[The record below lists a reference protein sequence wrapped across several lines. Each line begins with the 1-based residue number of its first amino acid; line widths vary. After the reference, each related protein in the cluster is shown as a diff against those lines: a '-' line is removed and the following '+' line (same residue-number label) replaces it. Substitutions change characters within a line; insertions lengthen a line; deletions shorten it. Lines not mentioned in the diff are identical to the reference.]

1 MKSNSVT
8 PPASASAE
16 WTSRRVGRCAANLF
30 LYCFLAYACSYIGRK
45 NFSACLPAMIE
56 EGFLTKAFG
65 GTVNSA
71 YMLVYGAGQLLS
83 GIIGSKVKPRYMIGT
98 GLCGAGLCNLAMG
111 FVPSAEFMPL
121 IWALN
126 GLFHSMLWAPIIRT
140 FTDLLP
146 TGRKERAGTNI
157 AASCSIGA
165 VLAFLIPGF
174 ILRFAG
180 WRVVFYISGGILLTA
195 FLVWVI
201 GNRFLAGY
209 IRMMEE
215 ATHIERAA
223 LLERAMSE
231 ASVSGETR
239 KVKRAL
245 PAVILASGL
254 WVVLFGLVCNG
265 ALRDAVESWA
275 PTFLSDQFGLDS
287 SMAAIISVI
296 IPIVSISGTYVAN
309 WLHVRFLKNELYTTA
324 VMFGIAALCVAGL
337 FFCRESNAVI
347 CAVFMAISVSAMWG
361 ANHMFLTVVPYHFAP
376 LGLSAAVTGMLNS
389 IIYFATALCS
399 ALYGLLAERLG
410 WTHLMA
416 IWFGIGATGILVCLL
431 GSGLWGRKRK
441 ALDEGR
447 I

>member
-1 MKSNSVT
+1 MKSNT
-8 PPASASAE
+8 PPTSPSAE
-16 WTSRRVGRCAANLF
+16 WSPRRVGRCATNLF

-83 GIIGSKVKPRYMIGT
+83 GIIGSKIKPRYMIGT
-98 GLCGAGLCNLAMG
+98 GLCGAGVCTLAMG
-111 FVPSAEFMPL
+111 FIPSAELMPL

-146 TGRKERAGTNI
+146 TGHKERAGTNI
-157 AASCSIGA
+157 TASCSIGA

-180 WRVVFYISGGILLTA
+180 WRVVFYLSGGILLTA
-195 FLVWVI
+195 FLIWVV
-201 GNRFLAGY
+201 GNRFLSGY

-215 ATHIERAA
+215 ATRTERTALRERAQA
-223 LLERAMSE
+223 E
-231 ASVSGETR
+231 AAVQNR
-239 KVKRAL
+239 RVKYSL
-245 PAVILASGL
+245 PGVIVASGL
-254 WVVLFGLVCNG
+254 WVVLFSLVCNG

-287 SMAAIISVI
+287 SSAAIIAVI
-296 IPIVSISGTYVAN
+296 IPIVSVSGTYTAN
-309 WLHVRFLKNELYTTA
+309 WLHVKFLKNELYTAA
-324 VMFGIAALCVAGL
+324 VMFGVATLCVGGLFLCRETNALLCAALM
-337 FFCRESNAVI
+337 AV
-347 CAVFMAISVSAMWG
+347 SVSAMWG
-361 ANHMFLTVVPYHFAP
+361 VNHMFLTVVPYHFAP

-399 ALYGLLAERLG
+399 ALYGFLAEAWG
-410 WTHLMA
+410 WNSMILV
-416 IWFGIGATGILVCLL
+416 WLGIGLL
-431 GSGLWGRKRK
+431 GIFFCVVFSFYWGKKRV

>member
-1 MKSNSVT
+1 MQNDT
-8 PPASASAE
+8 PTPTASAE
-16 WTSRRVGRCAANLF
+16 WTSRRIGRCATQLF

-45 NFSACLPAMIE
+45 NFSACIPAMIG
-56 EGFLTKAFG
+56 EGFITKTFG

-71 YMLVYGAGQLLS
+71 YMLVYGAGQMLN
-83 GIIGSKVKPRYMIGT
+83 GIIGTKVKPKYMIGL

-111 FVPSAEFMPL
+111 FVPSAELMPL

-146 TGRKERAGTNI
+146 AGRRERAGTNI

-174 ILRFAG
+174 ILKFAG

-195 FLVWVI
+195 FLVWVL

-209 IRMMEE
+209 TRMMEE
-215 ATHIERAA
+215 ATRLERTAI
-223 LLERAMSE
+223 LERAE
-231 ASVSGETR
+231 AEATVTHR
-239 KVKRAL
+239 KVKRSL
-245 PAVILASGL
+245 PAVMLASGL
-254 WVVLFGLVCNG
+254 WAVLFGLVCNG

-309 WLHVRFLKNELYTTA
+309 WLHERFLRNELRTAA
-324 VMFGIAALCVAGL
+324 VMFSVAALCVVGL
-337 FFCRESNAVI
+337 FLCREMNALL
-347 CAVFMAISVSAMWG
+347 CAVFMAVAISAMWG

-399 ALYGLLAERLG
+399 LLYGFLADVLG
-410 WTHLMA
+410 WNVMILV
-416 IWFGIGATGILVCLL
+416 WLGIGLAGTLFCAVFARY
-431 GSGLWGRKRK
+431 WGGKRVD
-441 ALDEGR
+441 LDEGR

>member
-1 MKSNSVT
+1 MIPNTQAHPS
-8 PPASASAE
+8 SAE
-16 WTSRRVGRCAANLF
+16 WSPRRVGRCATQLF

-45 NFSACLPAMIE
+45 NFSACIPAMIE
-56 EGFLTKAFG
+56 EGFITKTFG

-71 YMLVYGAGQLLS
+71 YMLVYGAGQMLS
-83 GIIGSKVKPRYMIGT
+83 GIIGSKVKPRFMIGT

-111 FVPSAEFMPL
+111 LAPAAEYMPL

-146 TGRKERAGTNI
+146 AGRRERAGTNI

-174 ILRFAG
+174 ILRFAA

-195 FLVWVI
+195 FLVWVL

-215 ATHIERAA
+215 ATSRERAA
-223 LLERAMSE
+223 LLERAE
-231 ASVSGETR
+231 AEAEVSHR
-239 KVKRAL
+239 KVKRSL

-296 IPIVSISGTYVAN
+296 IPIVSISGTYIAN
-309 WLHVRFLKNELYTTA
+309 HLHERVFHNELSTAA
-324 VMFGIAALCVAGL
+324 VMFGAAALCVVGL
-337 FFCRESNAVI
+337 FLCREVNALL
-347 CAVFMAISVSAMWG
+347 CAAFMAVSVSAMWG

-399 ALYGLLAERLG
+399 GLYGLLADRLG
-410 WTHLMA
+410 WMPLMG
-416 IWFGIGATGILVCLL
+416 IWLGIGAAGVLFCLL
-431 GSGLWGRKRK
+431 GSGLWGRKRVE
-441 ALDEGR
+441 LDEGR
-447 I
+447 L